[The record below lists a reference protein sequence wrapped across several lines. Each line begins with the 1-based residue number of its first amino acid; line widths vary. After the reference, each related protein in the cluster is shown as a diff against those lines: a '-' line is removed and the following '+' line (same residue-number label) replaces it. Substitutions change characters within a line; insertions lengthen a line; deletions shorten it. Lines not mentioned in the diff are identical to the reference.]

1 MDVIVG
7 SRLCA
12 RRQSLG
18 MSQRK
23 LGALLGVSFQQIQN
37 YERGTNR
44 MAVTMLV
51 RAAAALNAPM
61 SFFFEGV
68 GPQIDEPE
76 QPFIHGS
83 NMVIAKALA
92 KIEDRK
98 VRAAFRTLIRALAP
112 E

>member
-1 MDVIVG
+1 MDVVIG
-7 SRLCA
+7 RRLRA
-12 RRQSLG
+12 RRQLLG
-18 MSQRK
+18 LSQRK
-23 LGALLGVSFQQIQN
+23 LGEIVGVSFQQIQK

-44 MAVTMLV
+44 IAVTMLV
-51 RAAAALNAPM
+51 RAAAALDAPM

-76 QPFIHGS
+76 QPMLHGGDI
-83 NMVIAKALA
+83 VVAQALA

-98 VRAAFRTLIRALAP
+98 IRAAFRTLIRALAQ

>member
-1 MDVIVG
+1 MG
-7 SRLCA
+7 RRLCA

-18 MSQRK
+18 LSQRK
-23 LGALLGVSFQQIQN
+23 LGALLGISFQQIQK

-44 MAVTMLV
+44 IAVTMLV
-51 RAAAALNAPM
+51 RAAAALNAPI
-61 SFFFEGV
+61 SFFLEGV
-68 GPQIDEPE
+68 DPQIDKPD

-83 NMVIAKALA
+83 NMVIAQALA

>member
-1 MDVIVG
+1 
-7 SRLCA
+7 
-12 RRQSLG
+12 

-23 LGALLGVSFQQIQN
+23 LGEILGVSFQQIQK

-44 MAVTMLV
+44 IAVTILV
-51 RAAAALNAPM
+51 HAAAALNAPM

-68 GPQIDEPE
+68 GPQIDQPE
-76 QPFIHGS
+76 QPLIHGS
-83 NMVIAKALA
+83 NMVIAQALA

>member
-23 LGALLGVSFQQIQN
+23 LGALLGVSFQQIQK

-44 MAVTMLV
+44 LAVTMLV
-51 RAAAALNAPM
+51 RAAAALNAPV
-61 SFFFEGV
+61 SFFLEGV
-68 GPQIDEPE
+68 GPQIDAPA
-76 QPFIHGS
+76 QPRLHGGDI
-83 NMVIAKALA
+83 MVAQNLA

-98 VRAAFRTLIRALAP
+98 VRAAFRTLIRALA
-112 E
+112 ER

>member
-1 MDVIVG
+1 VDIIVG
-7 SRLCA
+7 HRLFA

-23 LGALLGVSFQQIQN
+23 LGELLGVSFQQIQK

-44 MAVTMLV
+44 IAVTTLV
-51 RAAAALNAPM
+51 RAATALNAPM

-68 GPQIDEPE
+68 GPQVNSPAQSLLNGGDIVVA
-76 QPFIHGS
+76 Q
-83 NMVIAKALA
+83 ALA

-98 VRAAFRTLIRALAP
+98 IRAAFRTLIRALAQ